1 MAKKPKKTNNRN
13 KIEANFSDGLEADTI
28 RIDENLTTF
37 FEILLEWSKPP
48 PE

>member
-1 MAKKPKKTNNRN
+1 MTKIQKKINNSN

>member
-1 MAKKPKKTNNRN
+1 MSKNNNKEILQKNSKPN
-13 KIEANFSDGLEADTI
+13 KLVEDLICETEINIKD
-28 RIDENLTTF
+28 F

>member
-1 MAKKPKKTNNRN
+1 MSKNNNKEIFQTN
-13 KIEANFSDGLEADTI
+13 KIV
-28 RIDENLTTF
+28 ENLIRETEINIKDF

>member
-1 MAKKPKKTNNRN
+1 MSKNNNKEIFQTNKLDEDLIRETEI
-13 KIEANFSDGLEADTI
+13 KIKD
-28 RIDENLTTF
+28 F